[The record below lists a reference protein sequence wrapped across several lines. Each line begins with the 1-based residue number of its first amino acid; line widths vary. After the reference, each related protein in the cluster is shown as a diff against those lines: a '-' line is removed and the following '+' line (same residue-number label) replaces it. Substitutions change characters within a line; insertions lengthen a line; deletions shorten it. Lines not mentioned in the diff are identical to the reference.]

1 MLDFIGRKL
10 DCSVILLQINVIE
23 TISMKIQTSICNRY
37 GSVPCR
43 CSVEKTKVSTQDFLS
58 RAPLQPYAICAKC

>member
-37 GSVPCR
+37 GIGTVPLLGGENESVNAR
-43 CSVEKTKVSTQDFLS
+43 LFESCSV
-58 RAPLQPYAICAKC
+58 AAICYLC